1 MRIEVKLYAMLRER
15 AGTGR
20 LEIELAEGSTVADAI
35 REAAQVGGLGELLE
49 RMPVR
54 LAVNREYADE
64 GAPISAGDELVMIP
78 PVSGGERIHARVSSE
93 SLSLT
98 EVAARVSDPG
108 AGAVVSFQGVTRDV
122 ERLDYEAYEE
132 MAAERIES
140 ILGEVAARHRL
151 LGVAAEHRVGSVP
164 LSEPSVIVAASAAH
178 RGEAFA
184 GAREAIDRIKVE
196 APIWKREVEGE
207 EQRWVEGVVPAVEG
221 AVADLEVRSATPGDL
236 PAVAAIYDVAIE
248 RTPATF
254 DLEPKPLAWW
264 EALLTACEGE
274 DGHELLV
281 AVAEHGEVLGYAKS
295 GEHRAKAAYRTTVEV
310 SVYLAEGH
318 RGRGVGTALYGAL
331 LERLERSGVR
341 VAVAGVTQPNEAS
354 HRLHRAQGFTEVGTF
369 REVGV
374 KNGRAWDVRW
384 YERPVGEPAR

>member
-1 MRIEVKLYAMLRER
+1 VRV
-15 AGTGR
+15 TG
-20 LEIELAEGSTVADAI
+20 E
-35 REAAQVGGLGELLE
+35 
-49 RMPVR
+49 P
-54 LAVNREYADE
+54 LAV
-64 GAPISAGDELVMIP
+64 APL
-78 PVSGGERIHARVSSE
+78 
-93 SLSLT
+93 LSL
-98 EVAARVSDPG
+98 VRDPR
-108 AGAVVSFQGVTRDV
+108 AGAVVSFQGVTRTV
-122 ERLDYEAYEE
+122 ERLEYEAYAE
-132 MAAERIES
+132 MAQERLAAIAADVAERHG
-140 ILGEVAARHRL
+140 LCAAA
-151 LGVAAEHRVGSVP
+151 VEHRVGAVE
-164 LSEPSVIVAASAAH
+164 LSEPSVVVAASAPH
-178 RGEAFA
+178 RPEAFA
-184 GAREAIDRIKVE
+184 GARELIDRVKAE

-207 EQRWVEGVVPAVEG
+207 EERWVEGVVPAVEG
-221 AVADLEVRSATPGDL
+221 AAADLEVRSATPGDL

-248 RTPATF
+248 HTPATF

-318 RGRGVGTALYGAL
+318 RGQGVGTALYGAL